1 MKGVGEPCAG
11 EPHARFDGRGLE
23 TERYGVTAPAPDP
36 TNLLQDAVD
45 ANTPNAGDRVIVVG
59 YSQSGRIATI
69 VKRDF
74 IDNHD
79 PADPDATP
87 IAGFVLLSNPNKA
100 NGGILQR
107 YKLFGTIPFLEITF
121 DGDTPTNGP

>member
-1 MKGVGEPCAG
+1 VHTPETFFPVFGSQTVDDSVAEGV
-11 EPHARFDGRGLE
+11 
-23 TERYGVTAPAPDP
+23 PD
-36 TNLLQDAVD
+36 LQDAVD
-45 ANTPNAGDRVIVVG
+45 ANTLNAGDRVIVVG

-87 IAGFVLLSNPNKA
+87 IAGFVLLANPNKA

-107 YKLFGTIPFLEITF
+107 YKLFGTIPFFEITF